1 MKAVHIAVK
10 DLLVTIRDWQG
21 LLMFLVMPLVLT
33 AILGSALGG
42 NFAATPSL
50 SAFEVAIVDN
60 DGGELAIALR
70 SVLDSSEIQSL
81 VKQVNMTEVE
91 ARDSITAGRL
101 QVALVIPPRFTQ
113 SVYAGLDTD
122 LIILKDAGASL
133 RPLIVEGIANSFME
147 YVSIGRVATSL
158 VVSKAMA
165 GGAIDIDPSQVVG
178 QIIERVQALNP
189 RYVEEVAQP
198 HRSLISSFQY
208 YAAAMAV
215 MFMMSAGAVGLQSIA
230 SEKRNLTWE
239 RLLSSPTSP
248 GLVVIGKFFA
258 VLLVNSLQFMVL
270 MLGTTFVYKVSWG
283 SNMLMVMV
291 AGVCYAV
298 AVSGLCLLVAAL
310 IPSSKASLGAWSIG
324 VQACAALG
332 GSMVPLA
339 VFPEAL
345 QGIARIS
352 PNFWGIRMFTALMGG
367 EALRLT
373 HVLPLLSIGVIALC
387 IGGGQLILKQ
397 RRA

>member
-1 MKAVHIAVK
+1 MKSLHIAVK

-33 AILGSALGG
+33 AILGSAMGR
-42 NFAATPSL
+42 NFAGTPAL
-50 SAFEVAIVDN
+50 SAFEVAVVDK
-60 DGGELAIALR
+60 DGGELAVALR
-70 SVLDSSEIQSL
+70 SVLDSSELKSL
-81 VKQVNMTEVE
+81 VKQVNMTEAE
-91 ARDSITAGRL
+91 ARDSITTGRI
-101 QVALVIPPRFTQ
+101 QVALVIPQGFTE
-113 SVYAGLDTD
+113 SVYAGRNTNL
-122 LIILKDAGASL
+122 LVLKDAGASL
-133 RPLIVEGIANSFME
+133 RPMIVEGIANSFVE
-147 YVSIGRVATSL
+147 YVSAGRVGTSL
-158 VVSKAMA
+158 AASRAMT
-165 GGAIDIDPSQVVG
+165 GGAVSLDPLQVAGQVVEK
-178 QIIERVQALNP
+178 IQALNP
-189 RYVEEVAQP
+189 RFREEVAEP

-208 YAAAMAV
+208 YAAGMAV
-215 MFMMSAGAVGLQSIA
+215 MFMMSAGSVGLQSIA

-248 GLVVIGKFFA
+248 GYVVIGKFFA

-283 SNMLMVMV
+283 DSLLTVMV

-298 AVSGLCLLVAAL
+298 AVSGLSLLVAAL
-310 IPSSKASLGAWSIG
+310 IPSSKASLGVWNIG

-332 GSMVPLA
+332 GSMMPLM
-339 VFPEAL
+339 VFPKAL
-345 QGIARIS
+345 QGIARLS

-373 HVLPLLSIGVIALC
+373 HVLPLLSIGVLALF